1 MEFTGVS
8 RHRARRLPYEWVILS
23 ARAVQAGPYINVRGF
38 VLALVIGAFMVTA
51 VRWGS
56 WVAGGS
62 DSYCYVHQAERWAD
76 VFGQLARG
84 HLTGLQVA
92 EPLALDA
99 PWPEAARTFAPSGH
113 VPSRTVAGAIV
124 PICPVGLSIAM
135 APFVLSGGPRAAFY
149 VLPLFA
155 AVLVAATS
163 IVGSR
168 FGARVGLLS
177 SVLVAASP
185 IVLYQVI
192 QPMSDVPAAALWM
205 LAVALATGTRPRSSL
220 LSGLAT
226 SAAIIVRPNLVP
238 LGITIGLFLLLR
250 PERSWPQR
258 LRSAATFA
266 LASAPGCIAVALTQN
281 AFYGSPF
288 ASGYGSLA
296 ALFSLSHVTAN
307 LGRYLGWLWSTHTA
321 AIALALLAPW
331 LLPGSLTALALV
343 MFFVNLALYVPYVIF
358 EDWSYLRFLLPTIP
372 LLLILVVAVV
382 DAALRRF
389 RVRGVAWITAGAV
402 IVLAVLFVREARER
416 PTFVLNQ
423 LEARFERAGVFV
435 DKRLPPNA
443 LVITSSESG
452 SVRFYAGRKTML
464 WDGLDPAWLDRALMY
479 VRSKGYEPYLLFE
492 RREETDF
499 RQRFVGSTIG
509 RLDWPPLAEVAVQV
523 RVYRPEDRD
532 RYLQGTLPPTE
543 FVP

>member
-1 MEFTGVS
+1 M
-8 RHRARRLPYEWVILS
+8 
-23 ARAVQAGPYINVRGF
+23 RGF
-38 VLALVIGAFMVTA
+38 ALALVIGALMVTA

-76 VFGQLARG
+76 VFGQLGRG
-84 HLTGLQVA
+84 RLAGLQVA

-99 PWPEAARTFAPSGH
+99 PWPDAARAFAPSGH
-113 VPSRTVAGAIV
+113 VPSPTVAGAIV
-124 PICPVGLSIAM
+124 PICPAGLSIAM
-135 APFVLSGGPRAAFY
+135 APFVLAGGPRSAFY

-155 AVLVAATS
+155 AVLVGSTFV
-163 IVGSR
+163 VGSR
-168 FGARVGLLS
+168 FGARVGTFS
-177 SVLVAASP
+177 SLLVAASP

-205 LAVALATGTRPRSSL
+205 LAVALATGTKSRSSL
-220 LSGLAT
+220 LSGFAT
-226 SAAIIVRPNLVP
+226 SAAILVRPNLVP

-258 LRSAATFA
+258 LRSSAVFA
-266 LASAPGCIAVALTQN
+266 LASAPGCLAVALTQN

-296 ALFSLSHVTAN
+296 ALFSMSYVAAN
-307 LGRYLGWLWSTHTA
+307 LGRYLGWLWSSHTP

-331 LLPGSLTALALV
+331 LLPGGLTTLVLV
-343 MFFVNLALYVPYVIF
+343 MCLVNLAVYVPYVIF
-358 EDWSYLRFLLPTIP
+358 DDWSYLRFLLPTIP

-382 DAALRRF
+382 DAVLRRF
-389 RVRGVAWITAGAV
+389 RVPGVAWITAAAV
-402 IVLAVLFVREARER
+402 IVLAMLFVRDARQR
-416 PTFVLNQ
+416 PTFALKQ
-423 LEARFERAGVFV
+423 LEARFERAGIFV
-435 DKRLPPNA
+435 GKRLPPNA

-452 SVRFYAGRKTML
+452 SVRFYAERKTLL
-464 WDGLDPAWLDRALMY
+464 WDGLDPAWLDRSLTY

-492 RREETDF
+492 RREETEF
-499 RQRFVGSTIG
+499 RHRFPGSEIG
-509 RLDWPPLAEVAVQV
+509 RLDWPPMAEVAAQV
-523 RVYRPEDRD
+523 RIYRPEDRD

>member
-1 MEFTGVS
+1 M
-8 RHRARRLPYEWVILS
+8 
-23 ARAVQAGPYINVRGF
+23 RGF
-38 VLALVIGAFMVTA
+38 ALALVIGALMVTA

-84 HLTGLQVA
+84 RLAGLQVP

-99 PWPEAARTFAPSGH
+99 PWPDAARAFAPSGH
-113 VPSRTVAGAIV
+113 VPSETVAGAIV
-124 PICPVGLSIAM
+124 PICPAGLSIAM
-135 APFVLSGGPRAAFY
+135 APFVLAGGPRTAFY

-155 AVLVAATS
+155 ALLVGATFV
-163 IVGSR
+163 IGSR
-168 FGARVGLLS
+168 FGARVGMFS
-177 SVLVAASP
+177 SLLVAASP

-205 LAVALATGTRPRSSL
+205 LAVALATGTKSRSSL

-226 SAAIIVRPNLVP
+226 SAAILVRPNLVP
-238 LGITIGLFLLLR
+238 LGITIGVFLLLR

-266 LASAPGCIAVALTQN
+266 LASAPGCVAVALTQN

-296 ALFSLSHVTAN
+296 ALFSLSYVTAN
-307 LGRYLGWLWSTHTA
+307 LGRYLGWLWSSHTP

-331 LLPGSLTALALV
+331 LLPGGLTTLAIV
-343 MFFVNLALYVPYVIF
+343 MFLVNLALYVPYVLF
-358 EDWSYLRFLLPTIP
+358 DDWSYLRFLLPTIP

-389 RVRGVAWITAGAV
+389 RVPGVAWITAAVV
-402 IVLAVLFVREARER
+402 IVLALVFVRAARQR
-416 PTFVLNQ
+416 PTFALKQ
-423 LEARFERAGVFV
+423 FEARFERAGVFV
-435 DKRLPPNA
+435 GRRLPANA

-452 SVRFYAGRKTML
+452 SVRFYAGRKTLL
-464 WDGLDPAWLDRALMY
+464 WDGLDPAWLDRSLTY

-492 RREETDF
+492 RREETEF
-499 RQRFVGSTIG
+499 RHRFQGSEIG
-509 RLDWPPLAEVAVQV
+509 RLDWPPMAEVAAQV
-523 RVYRPEDRD
+523 RIYRPEDRD

>member
-1 MEFTGVS
+1 M
-8 RHRARRLPYEWVILS
+8 
-23 ARAVQAGPYINVRGF
+23 RGF
-38 VLALVIGAFMVTA
+38 ALALVIGALMVAA

-84 HLTGLQVA
+84 RLASLQVP

-99 PWPEAARTFAPSGH
+99 PWPDAERAFAPSGH
-113 VPSRTVAGAIV
+113 VPSPTVPGAIV
-124 PICPVGLSIAM
+124 PICPSGLSIAM
-135 APFVLSGGPRAAFY
+135 APFVLAGGPPAAFY

-155 AVLVAATS
+155 AVLVAATAV
-163 IVGSR
+163 VGSR
-168 FGARVGLLS
+168 FGARVGLFSGL
-177 SVLVAASP
+177 LVAASP

-205 LAVALATGTRPRSSL
+205 LAVALATGTKPRSSV

-226 SAAIIVRPNLVP
+226 SAAILVRPNLVP
-238 LGITIGLFLLLR
+238 LGFVIGLFLLLR
-250 PERSWPQR
+250 PERTWQQR
-258 LRSAATFA
+258 LRTAASYA
-266 LASAPGCIAVALTQN
+266 LACAPGCIMVALTQS

-296 ALFSLSHVTAN
+296 ALFSVRHITAN

-331 LLPGSLTALALV
+331 LLPGRLTALALV
-343 MFFVNLALYVPYVIF
+343 MFLVNLALYAPYVVF
-358 EDWSYLRFLLPTIP
+358 DDWSYLRFLLPTIP
-372 LLLILVVAVV
+372 LLLILVVAVL
-382 DAALRRF
+382 DGALRRF
-389 RVRGVAWITAGAV
+389 RVPGVAWITAAATIGLSA
-402 IVLAVLFVREARER
+402 LFVREARER
-416 PTFVLNQ
+416 PTFVLTQ

-435 DKRLPPNA
+435 GNRLPPNA

-452 SVRFYAGRKTML
+452 SVRFYAGRKTL
-464 WDGLDPAWLDRALMY
+464 IWDGLDPAWLDRALLY

-492 RREETDF
+492 RREEPDF
-499 RQRFVGSTIG
+499 RQRFAGSAVA
-509 RLDWPPLAEVAVQV
+509 RLDWPPMAEVASQV

-532 RYLQGTLPPTE
+532 RYLQGTQPPTE

>member
-1 MEFTGVS
+1 M
-8 RHRARRLPYEWVILS
+8 
-23 ARAVQAGPYINVRGF
+23 RGF
-38 VLALVIGAFMVTA
+38 ALALVIGSLAVTA

-76 VFGQLARG
+76 VFGQLAQGR
-84 HLTGLQVA
+84 LTGLQLA
-92 EPLALDA
+92 EPLVLDA
-99 PWPEAARTFAPSGH
+99 PWPDAARAFAPSGH
-113 VPSRTVAGAIV
+113 VPSPTVTGAIV
-124 PICPVGLSIAM
+124 PICSSGLSIAM
-135 APFVLSGGPRAAFY
+135 APFVLAGGPRAAFY
-149 VLPLFA
+149 VLPLFG

-163 IVGSR
+163 VVGSR

-177 SVLVAASP
+177 SLLVAASP

-205 LAVALATGTRPRSSL
+205 LAVALATSAKPRSSV
-220 LSGLAT
+220 LSGLVT
-226 SAAIIVRPNLVP
+226 SAAILMRPNLVP
-238 LGITIGLFLLLR
+238 LGIAIGLFLLLR

-258 LRSAATFA
+258 LRSAATYA
-266 LASAPGCIAVALTQN
+266 MASAPGCIVVALTQN

-296 ALFSLSHVTAN
+296 ALFSLSYVTAN

-331 LLPGSLTALALV
+331 LLPGGLTALALV
-343 MFFVNLALYVPYVIF
+343 MFLVNLALYVPYVVF
-358 EDWSYLRFLLPTIP
+358 DDWSYLRFLLPTIP

-389 RVRGVAWITAGAV
+389 RVPGDAWITSAAV
-402 IVLAVLFVREARER
+402 IVLSVLFVREAGQR
-416 PTFVLNQ
+416 PTFALKQ
-423 LEARFERAGVFV
+423 LEARFERAGIFV
-435 DKRLPPNA
+435 GDRLPANA

-452 SVRFYAGRKTML
+452 SVRFYARRKTLL

-499 RQRFVGSTIG
+499 RQRFPGSAIG
-509 RLDWPPLAEVAVQV
+509 RLDWPPMAEIAAQV
-523 RVYRPEDRD
+523 RIYRPEDRD
-532 RYLQGTLPPTE
+532 RYLHGTLPPTE

>member
-1 MEFTGVS
+1 MQQACHAVEM
-8 RHRARRLPYEWVILS
+8 ILS
-23 ARAVQAGPYINVRGF
+23 LYNVRGF
-38 VLALVIGAFMVTA
+38 AVALVIGALMVTA

-76 VFGQLARG
+76 VFGELARG
-84 HLTGLQVA
+84 RLVSLQVA

-99 PWPEAARTFAPSGH
+99 PWPDATRAFAPSGH
-113 VPSRTVAGAIV
+113 VPSPTVAGAIV
-124 PICPVGLSIAM
+124 PICPSGLSIAM
-135 APFVLSGGPRAAFY
+135 APFVLAGGPRSAFY
-149 VLPLFA
+149 VLPLFGA
-155 AVLVAATS
+155 LLVGATCV
-163 IVGSR
+163 VGSR

-185 IVLYQVI
+185 IVLYQII

-205 LAVALATGTRPRSSL
+205 SAVAFATAAKPRSSL

-226 SAAIIVRPNLVP
+226 SAAILVRPNLVP

-250 PERSWPQR
+250 PERSWLQR
-258 LRSAATFA
+258 LRSAAIFA
-266 LASAPGCIAVALTQN
+266 LASAPGCIAVAVTQT

-288 ASGYGSLA
+288 ASGYGSLT
-296 ALFSLSHVTAN
+296 ALFSFGYVTAN
-307 LGRYLGWLWSTHTA
+307 LGRYLGWLWSSHTA

-331 LLPGSLTALALV
+331 LLPGSLTTLALV
-343 MFFVNLALYVPYVIF
+343 MFLVNLALYVPYVIF
-358 EDWSYLRFLLPTIP
+358 DDWSYLRFLLPTIP
-372 LLLILVVAVV
+372 LLLILVVAVI

-389 RVRGVAWITAGAV
+389 RVPGVAWITAGAV
-402 IVLAVLFVREARER
+402 VVLAVLFLRDARER
-416 PTFVLNQ
+416 PTFTLKQ
-423 LEARFERAGVFV
+423 LEARFERAGRFV

-452 SVRFYAGRKTML
+452 SVRFYAGRKTLL
-464 WDGLDPAWLDRALMY
+464 WDGLDPAWLDRALVY
-479 VRSKGYEPYLLFE
+479 VRARGYEPYLLLE

-499 RQRFVGSTIG
+499 RQRFLGTAIG
-509 RLDWPPLAEVAVQV
+509 RLDWPPMAEVAAQV
-523 RVYRPEDRD
+523 RIYRPEDRD

-543 FVP
+543 FAP